1 MSEEDIK
8 GTFSVNNK
16 NFRNSDKDVYFS
28 LESSELDRLTDSG
41 YKANKSGFNIGTKF
55 EYFDDLRLGIG
66 TSNYYEKISTNS
78 SASAR
83 QQQQKGHY
91 WDSFINLDFTQDKRN
106 QRYQTSRGFLSRYSL
121 DLPVISDTNSF
132 INQYSYKYFTEL
144 YDENVSSIGLTL
156 GSAFS
161 LNDKDIKL
169 SERLFIPSGKLR
181 GFESGKVGPKDGNDF
196 IGGNYMATLNFST
209 TLPQL
214 LPNSENIDTVLFVD
228 VANLW
233 GVDYDSSIDGESIVK
248 SSIGI
253 GLDWFTLIGP
263 LSFSLAQPITK
274 DTKDKTETFRFN
286 IGTSF

>member
-1 MSEEDIK
+1 
-8 GTFSVNNK
+8 
-16 NFRNSDKDVYFS
+16 
-28 LESSELDRLTDSG
+28 
-41 YKANKSGFNIGTKF
+41 
-55 EYFDDLRLGIG
+55 
-66 TSNYYEKISTNS
+66 
-78 SASAR
+78 
-83 QQQQKGHY
+83 
-91 WDSFINLDFTQDKRN
+91 
-106 QRYQTSRGFLSRYSL
+106 
-121 DLPVISDTNSF
+121 
-132 INQYSYKYFTEL
+132 
-144 YDENVSSIGLTL
+144 
-156 GSAFS
+156 
-161 LNDKDIKL
+161 
-169 SERLFIPSGKLR
+169 
-181 GFESGKVGPKDGNDF
+181 
-196 IGGNYMATLNFST
+196 MATLNFST